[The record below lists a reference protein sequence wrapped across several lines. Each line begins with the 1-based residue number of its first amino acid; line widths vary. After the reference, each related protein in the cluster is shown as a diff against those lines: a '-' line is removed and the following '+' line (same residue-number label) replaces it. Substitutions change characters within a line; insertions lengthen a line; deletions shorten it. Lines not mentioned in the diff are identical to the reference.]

1 MSNINSIGSSQI
13 NFNYGENKSIAPK
26 QEQAQLPSDGIS
38 LGNNQDTAA
47 VDKKKWTV
55 LLYSAADNN
64 LERALVS
71 DVAELETV
79 GSTKDM
85 NVLVQL
91 DRGKR
96 PSSLSEGWAG
106 ARRFYLNQDA
116 DKTKINSPVLSDM
129 GQINMADPKV
139 LADFISWGIKEY
151 PAENYMLVMSDHGGA
166 HWGALEDDSHGGAL
180 MSLPQLR
187 EGLEMAQKQSG
198 EKIDIIG
205 FDACLMANTES
216 AYELKDVGNY
226 LVASE
231 EVEGGEGWNYDKIFT
246 SKSLENL
253 QRALDTKFSISP
265 EQVAK
270 KMVADTNGFP
280 SIGTLS
286 AVDLTQMDG
295 VAAATD
301 EFAKAVLA
309 TKDSMTDIRSVMSS
323 TKDFSGYAKD
333 QIDFAEKLIK
343 SPKITDPKLKEA
355 AQAMIDAVKSAVI
368 AEQHSYANQG
378 ANGLQIELSPN
389 GGSKVKFGHA
399 YQDLAFA
406 KDTNWDEAL
415 GAVGAKMTKSEI
427 AAEALRDEAAKHLPL
442 SDKV

>member
-13 NFNYGENKSIAPK
+13 FDYGQNNKSIAPK
-26 QEQAQLPSDGIS
+26 QEQQQLPSDGVS
-38 LGNNQDTAA
+38 LGGNQDTAVA
-47 VDKKKWTV
+47 DKKKWTI

-64 LERALVS
+64 LERALVA

-96 PSSLSEGWAG
+96 PSSMSDGWAG

-116 DKTKINSPVLSDM
+116 DKSRIDSPVLDDM

-139 LADFISWGIKEY
+139 LADFITWGVKNY

-180 MSLPQLR
+180 MSIPQLR
-187 EGLEMAQKQSG
+187 EALEMAEQQTGAKMA
-198 EKIDIIG
+198 IVG
-205 FDACLMANTES
+205 FDACLMANTETADELAGS
-216 AYELKDVGNY
+216 AQVM
-226 LVASE
+226 VASE
-231 EVEGGEGWNYDKIFT
+231 EVEGGEGWNYNKIFS
-246 SKSLENL
+246 SKSIEKL
-253 QRALDTKFSISP
+253 QTALDTKFNIDP
-265 EQVAK
+265 REVAI
-270 KMVADTNGFP
+270 KMVNDTHGFP

-286 AVDLTQMDG
+286 AIDLTQMKN
-295 VAAATD
+295 VTAATD
-301 EFAKAVLA
+301 EFAKAVLK
-309 TKDSMTDIRSVMSS
+309 TTDSMADIRSVINS

-343 SPKITDPKLKEA
+343 NPNIKDPALKET

-368 AEQHSYANQG
+368 AEQHSYANNG
-378 ANGLQIELSPN
+378 ANGLQMEISPN
-389 GGSKVKFGHA
+389 GGNKVKFGHA

-406 KDTNWDEAL
+406 KKTHWDEAMAAFAE
-415 GAVGAKMTKSEI
+415 GKGEVEI
-427 AAEALRDEAAKHLPL
+427 STNGPL
-442 SDKV
+442 DLSLNAFKLNS